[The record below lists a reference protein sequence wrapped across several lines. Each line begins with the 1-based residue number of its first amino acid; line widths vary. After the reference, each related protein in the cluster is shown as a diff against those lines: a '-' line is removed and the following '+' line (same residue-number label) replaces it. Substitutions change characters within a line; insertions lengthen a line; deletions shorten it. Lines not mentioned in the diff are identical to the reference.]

1 MGIEGGNGYVENT
14 QTGAMCIIMLKNVK
28 RGRVQGSVP
37 HTLVVNNAI
46 KDTLAPCLTLHHGNG
61 VQVFSSATRF
71 TSAPFRAILT

>member
-1 MGIEGGNGYVENT
+1 MEDT

-46 KDTLAPCLTLHHGNG
+46 KDTRLVSYP
-61 VQVFSSATRF
+61 SSWERGTG
-71 TSAPFRAILT
+71 LL